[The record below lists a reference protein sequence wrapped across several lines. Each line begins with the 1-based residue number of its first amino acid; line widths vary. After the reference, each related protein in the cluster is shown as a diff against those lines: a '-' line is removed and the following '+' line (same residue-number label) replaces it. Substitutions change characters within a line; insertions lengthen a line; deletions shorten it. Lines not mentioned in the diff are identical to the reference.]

1 MQGGTIKDK
10 ALEKIGQKLIDK
22 GFNLTAL
29 NDEELA
35 QIAVKFTGDAPPAHI
50 PRETVIEILSQQDSV
65 KKWAQSV
72 RQSVTPKAKQV
83 VTENIRSNVQ
93 NIQSSVSKK
102 VESDPMA
109 AKMADKFGDWLKDS
123 GYTTAQLTQMLD
135 ANSDMYISNDEA
147 IKFVRQI
154 SKSEPPQWVID
165 SLMKIMDANN
175 DGRLSVEEWW
185 GFLESIGFEKPLENT
200 TESEPVSDEFQ
211 DLEEEFQEPTKSIE
225 ELKLDQAEAARIME
239 EANKEALLRMKKQEE
254 ELKSAM
260 ASKTTLDSVSK
271 STEVTE
277 QKTENMATETASA
290 IATASA
296 GAAVIASQVEEQ
308 AVAVRVPVTDGSIS
322 WEIENPNEIMI
333 ERLEQSRLSSEADA
347 IIAECHEHL
356 CALRVEEV
364 ERTLLAKDEFRGGY
378 TVVGEFDGGPFSAG
392 VMFPES
398 ENDKILAFKVGM
410 TINCVGRIVKW
421 SSGRRQAL
429 LKGRDPVLR

>member
-22 GFNLTAL
+22 GFNLTSL
-29 NDEELA
+29 SNDELA
-35 QIAVKFTGDAPPAHI
+35 EVAVKFTGDAPPAHI

-72 RQSVTPKAKQV
+72 RQNMAPKAQKV

-93 NIQSSVSKK
+93 NIQSSVSSKI
-102 VESDPMA
+102 ESDPMA
-109 AKMADKFGDWLKDS
+109 AKMADKFGEWLKDS

-147 IKFVRQI
+147 MKFVRQI
-154 SKSEPPQWVID
+154 SNSEPPQWVID
-165 SLMKIMDANN
+165 SLMKIMDANT
-175 DGRLSVEEWW
+175 DGKLSVEEWW

-200 TESEPVSDEFQ
+200 TESESVADEFL
-211 DLEEEFQEPTKSIE
+211 DLEEEFQETTKSID
-225 ELKLDQAEAARIME
+225 ELKVDQEEAARIME

-260 ASKTTLDSVSK
+260 ATETTLDSISK
-271 STEVTE
+271 STEVVE
-277 QKTENMATETASA
+277 QKIEETARETASA
-290 IATASA
+290 ITTASA

-308 AVAVRVPVTDGSIS
+308 AIAVRVPVTDGSIS

-333 ERLEQSRLSSEADA
+333 ERLEQSRLSSEAEA
-347 IIAECHEHL
+347 IIVECHEHL

-364 ERTLLAKDEFRGGY
+364 ERTLLAKNEYRGGY
-378 TVVGEFDGGPFSAG
+378 TVVGEIDGGPFSAG

-398 ENDKILAFKVGM
+398 ENDKILALKIDT
-410 TINCVGRIVKW
+410 TINCVGKIVKW

>member
-22 GFNLTAL
+22 GFNLTTL

-175 DGRLSVEEWW
+175 DGRLSVEEW
-185 GFLESIGFEKPLENT
+185 
-200 TESEPVSDEFQ
+200 
-211 DLEEEFQEPTKSIE
+211 
-225 ELKLDQAEAARIME
+225 
-239 EANKEALLRMKKQEE
+239 
-254 ELKSAM
+254 
-260 ASKTTLDSVSK
+260 
-271 STEVTE
+271 
-277 QKTENMATETASA
+277 
-290 IATASA
+290 
-296 GAAVIASQVEEQ
+296 
-308 AVAVRVPVTDGSIS
+308 
-322 WEIENPNEIMI
+322 
-333 ERLEQSRLSSEADA
+333 
-347 IIAECHEHL
+347 
-356 CALRVEEV
+356 
-364 ERTLLAKDEFRGGY
+364 
-378 TVVGEFDGGPFSAG
+378 
-392 VMFPES
+392 
-398 ENDKILAFKVGM
+398 
-410 TINCVGRIVKW
+410 
-421 SSGRRQAL
+421 
-429 LKGRDPVLR
+429 

>member
-22 GFNLTAL
+22 GFNLTSL
-29 NDEELA
+29 SNDELA
-35 QIAVKFTGDAPPAHI
+35 EVAVKFTGDAPPAHI

-72 RQSVTPKAKQV
+72 RQNMAPKAQKV

-93 NIQSSVSKK
+93 NIQSSVSSKI
-102 VESDPMA
+102 ESDPMA
-109 AKMADKFGDWLKDS
+109 AKMADKFGEWLKDS

-147 IKFVRQI
+147 MKFVRQI
-154 SKSEPPQWVID
+154 SNSEPPQWVID
-165 SLMKIMDANN
+165 SLMKIMDANT
-175 DGRLSVEEWW
+175 DGKLSVEEWW

-200 TESEPVSDEFQ
+200 TESESVADEFL
-211 DLEEEFQEPTKSIE
+211 DLEEEFQETTKSID
-225 ELKLDQAEAARIME
+225 ELKVDQEEAARIME

-260 ASKTTLDSVSK
+260 ATETTLDSISK
-271 STEVTE
+271 STEVVE
-277 QKTENMATETASA
+277 QKIEKTARETASA
-290 IATASA
+290 ITTASA

-308 AVAVRVPVTDGSIS
+308 AIAVRVPVTDGSIS

-333 ERLEQSRLSSEADA
+333 ERLEQSRLSSEAEA
-347 IIAECHEHL
+347 IIVECHEHL

-364 ERTLLAKDEFRGGY
+364 ERTLLAKNEYRGGY
-378 TVVGEFDGGPFSAG
+378 TVVGEIDGGPFSAG

-398 ENDKILAFKVGM
+398 ENDKILALKIDT
-410 TINCVGRIVKW
+410 TINCVGKIVKW

>member
-22 GFNLTAL
+22 GFNLTSL
-29 NDEELA
+29 SNDELA
-35 QIAVKFTGDAPPAHI
+35 EVAVKFTGDAPPAHI

-72 RQSVTPKAKQV
+72 RQNMAPKAQKV

-93 NIQSSVSKK
+93 NIQSSVSSKI
-102 VESDPMA
+102 ESDPMA
-109 AKMADKFGDWLKDS
+109 AKMADKFGEWLKDS

-147 IKFVRQI
+147 MKFVRQI
-154 SKSEPPQWVID
+154 SNSEPPQWVID
-165 SLMKIMDANN
+165 SLMKIMDANT
-175 DGRLSVEEWW
+175 DGKLSVEEWW

-200 TESEPVSDEFQ
+200 TESESVADEFL
-211 DLEEEFQEPTKSIE
+211 DLEEEFQETTKSID
-225 ELKLDQAEAARIME
+225 ELKVDQEEAARIME

-260 ASKTTLDSVSK
+260 ATETTLDSISK
-271 STEVTE
+271 STEVVEPKFEET
-277 QKTENMATETASA
+277 ARETASA
-290 IATASA
+290 ITTASA

-308 AVAVRVPVTDGSIS
+308 AIAVRVPVTDGSIS

-333 ERLEQSRLSSEADA
+333 ERLEQSRLSSEAEA
-347 IIAECHEHL
+347 IIVECHEHL

-364 ERTLLAKDEFRGGY
+364 ERTLLAKNEYRGGY
-378 TVVGEFDGGPFSAG
+378 TVVGEIDGGPFSAG

-398 ENDKILAFKVGM
+398 ENDKILALKIDT
-410 TINCVGRIVKW
+410 TINCVGKIVKW

>member
-22 GFNLTAL
+22 GFNLTTL

-72 RQSVTPKAKQV
+72 RQNMAPKAKQV

-109 AKMADKFGDWLKDS
+109 AKMAEKFGDWLKDS

-165 SLMKIMDANN
+165 SLMKIMDVNN

-185 GFLESIGFEKPLENT
+185 GFLESIGFETPLENT
-200 TESEPVSDEFQ
+200 TESESVTDEFQ

-225 ELKLDQAEAARIME
+225 ELKVDQAEAARIME

-254 ELKSAM
+254 ELKGAM
-260 ASKTTLDSVSK
+260 ATKTTLDSFSE

-277 QKTENMATETASA
+277 QNENTATETASA

-308 AVAVRVPVTDGSIS
+308 AVADRVPVTDGSIS

-398 ENDKILAFKVGM
+398 ENEKILAFKIGT
-410 TINCVGRIVKW
+410 TINCVGRIVQW